1 MKSCICAFFQNL
13 IAKEAGNTTVEYAVL
28 LAMILVFCIAAI
40 LSTGDVQQILWFDTA
55 DKVQIIVP

>member
-1 MKSCICAFFQNL
+1 MKSCIYAFFQNL